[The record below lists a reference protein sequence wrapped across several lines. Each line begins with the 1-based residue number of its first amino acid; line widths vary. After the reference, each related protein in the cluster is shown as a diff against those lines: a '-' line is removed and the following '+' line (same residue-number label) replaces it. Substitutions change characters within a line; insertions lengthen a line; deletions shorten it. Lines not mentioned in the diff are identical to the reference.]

1 MAGVTVT
8 ITNAGLEEIINAEHT
23 GTAAVKLTQIGF
35 GTGIYTPTSSMTAL
49 QAEFKRVSILAGKA
63 VGDQTISCVASDNSD
78 DTYSVNEFGVYTENG
93 TLFAVYSQ
101 KQPLLQKTG
110 VSAVYL
116 AVDMMVSGVSLSQ
129 ITFESPNFSVVAATT
144 QVAGVAKIATVVQVK
159 AGQDGTVIVTPSTL
173 YQALS
178 ASESDLIKALI
189 NALKKAK
196 AGLQVNVLDA
206 KPGASDTLPIDSL
219 NLYAETI

>member
-8 ITNAGLEEIINAEHT
+8 VTDTGLEEIINAGHT

-49 QAEFKRVSILAGKA
+49 QAEFKRVTILSGKA
-63 VGDQTISCVASDNSD
+63 VGDQTISCVASDNSS

-101 KQPLLQKTG
+101 EQPLLQKTG

-116 AVDMMVSGVSLSQ
+116 AVDMLVSGVSLSQ
-129 ITFESPNFSVVAATT
+129 ITFESPNFSIVPATT
-144 QVAGVAKIATVVQVK
+144 EIAGVAKIATVVQVK
-159 AGQDGTVIVTPSTL
+159 AGQDGTTIVTPSTL

-178 ASESDLIKALI
+178 DSESELIKALI
-189 NALKKAK
+189 DALKKAK
-196 AGLQVNVLDA
+196 SGLQVNVLDD
-206 KPGASDTLPIDSL
+206 KPGTSDTLPIDSL
-219 NLYAETI
+219 NLYPEII